1 MSLILLQITSLV
13 YIVLLNIFYFSKEH
27 ISNLENRIYK
37 YLLVSNVFGL
47 LIELGCFYTV
57 LHMDT
62 IPIINV
68 VVTKA
73 LLIYYLFFL
82 AVYTYY
88 VFVVAFN
95 EKNSNVENNNFFRI
109 VKFICVIGF
118 IVFSAVEIVLPME
131 YYSDGTYVYSYGQS
145 VKFLQLVL
153 IVVMSLWLIII
164 LKKIK
169 NISVKKYLPIL
180 IFIALA
186 AIGGAIQI
194 TYPYIL
200 LTTPIETLV
209 IFLMYFT
216 IENPDV
222 KLIKELTLTN
232 ELLEKEKDATI
243 NSMNILSSSIDNSLT
258 KLLQFGNK
266 KYDNDE
272 EFIREKEEIQ
282 KYSINLVNE
291 VKGVIELSK
300 IESGKY
306 PLKNYK
312 YDTKELFEEI
322 EELFNIKA
330 SNDKIK
336 ITYDID
342 NNIHPVLSGDDEKI
356 KETLVSLYNTI
367 MSNFEVKDIVLRLKV
382 SELGLVSRMKFSMII
397 DNGSS
402 DKLDNYEDKLN
413 GLEYNILKKLVKLQ
427 KIKFSVDNI
436 DNKLEFNLTINQR
449 IERNYHE
456 VKTTNRNKKVEY
468 FDLSNKNILLVDDNK
483 DKINNLIL
491 LLEPYHI
498 NIVVAYDY
506 LEFTNLL
513 YGDNHYDLILLD
525 DMMPDTS
532 EFYWLN
538 PDFIGNVDI
547 KNKIKRMAGYN
558 PNVVVMLTNG
568 NILEEKYKTCKLD
581 YILKPLDNSK
591 LNKILRKYFGSLS
604 NSGCDQKS

>member
-27 ISNLENRIYK
+27 IANLENRIYK

-47 LIELGCFYTV
+47 LIELGCFCTV
-57 LHMDT
+57 LHMDI
-62 IPIINV
+62 IPIINA

-118 IVFSAVEIVLPME
+118 IVSSAVEIILPME
-131 YYSDGTYVYSYGQS
+131 YYNDGTYVYSYGQS
-145 VKFLQLVL
+145 VKFLELVL
-153 IVVMSLWLIII
+153 ILVMSLWLIII

-232 ELLEKEKDATI
+232 GLLEKEKDATI

-272 EFIREKEEIQ
+272 EFIKEKEEIQ

-291 VKGVIELSK
+291 VKGIIELSK

-356 KETLVSLYNTI
+356 KETLISLYNTI
-367 MSNFEVKDIVLRLKV
+367 MFNFGVKDIVLRLKV
-382 SELGLVSRMKFSMII
+382 SELGVVSRLKFSMII
-397 DNGSS
+397 DNDTD

-413 GLEYNILKKLVKLQ
+413 GLEYNILKKLVELQ

-436 DNKLEFNLTINQR
+436 DNKIEFNLTINQR

-456 VKTTNRNKKVEY
+456 AKTTNRNRKVEY
-468 FDLSNKNILLVDDNK
+468 FDLSDKNILLVDDNK

-498 NIVVAYDY
+498 NIMVAYDY
-506 LEFTNLL
+506 SEFTNLL

-538 PDFIGNVDI
+538 PDLIGNVDI

-568 NILEEKYKTCKLD
+568 NSIEEKYKKSNLD

-591 LNKILRKYFGSLS
+591 LNKILRKYF
-604 NSGCDQKS
+604 K

>member
-131 YYSDGTYVYSYGQS
+131 YYNDGTYVYSYGQS

-367 MSNFEVKDIVLRLKV
+367 MSNFEVKDIALRLKV

-436 DNKLEFNLTINQR
+436 DNKLEFSLTINQR

-456 VKTTNRNKKVEY
+456 VKTTNRSKKVEY

-591 LNKILRKYFGSLS
+591 LNKILRKYF
-604 NSGCDQKS
+604 K

>member
-131 YYSDGTYVYSYGQS
+131 YYNDGTYVYSYGQS

-232 ELLEKEKDATI
+232 GLLEKEKDATI

-436 DNKLEFNLTINQR
+436 DNKLEFSLTINQR

-456 VKTTNRNKKVEY
+456 VKTTNRSKKVEY

-591 LNKILRKYFGSLS
+591 LNKILRKYF
-604 NSGCDQKS
+604 K

>member
-436 DNKLEFNLTINQR
+436 DNKLEFSLTINQR

>member
-109 VKFICVIGF
+109 VKFICVMGF

-436 DNKLEFNLTINQR
+436 DNKLEFSLTINQR

-456 VKTTNRNKKVEY
+456 VKTTNRSKKVEY

-591 LNKILRKYFGSLS
+591 LNKILRKYF
-604 NSGCDQKS
+604 K